1 MLALTSALV
10 LAAAAAEQ
18 DGLYKADSPVTSL
31 ASAGVPAH
39 NSSDQP
45 FMLVEFYSAWCG
57 HCQHFAPTYEELARV
72 AKQRLP
78 SLTVGAVNCP
88 SHQDACSEHKVSSFP
103 TILLFPGNHR
113 YGSHNRSVEGILAWV
128 ATQRA
133 APQEVANAL
142 ATHGHLPV
150 LGTAAA
156 AGIAT
161 AGIAA
166 ADIATA
172 AAASH
177 RTERTG
183 LGTGLGTESPASR
196 RKGDPAGRRA
206 ELLEE
211 LLGGGGGG
219 GGTVGGAA
227 LGSAAAAAL
236 GSAAAAARGQLLNP
250 RGGRGSQ
257 WRAVPDATQ
266 GKGSLSHLAER
277 KAWQPVPAGD
287 LYAAARYTLSH
298 EVLTHVHAGRGAEGE
313 DDIHVRSS
321 MLRPLLEWLLA
332 LQRGLPRDADGGV
345 AVVAVGELR
354 GLLMRKGGMVER
366 AEWSAMLE
374 TVGVDKWP
382 QEWQACSSSNPAL
395 HAYPCSLWMLFHTL
409 ASHASTEHALQTT
422 HAIRLYVGSFF
433 GCEDCAAHFGN
444 MSRGM
449 EAEMAEMAP
458 QHSSRDRAALWMW
471 QAHNQVNARL
481 AAQPDHSFDEFLKV
495 EWPTPAACPDCH
507 EVAISQRGSAATRD
521 HLLRQ
526 WRHDQVLRYLHRSYC
541 LEPRFECWAEL
552 QSGSRRPPAQLR
564 SQLGTWGTLAA
575 AALLFCIACRRR
587 GGRSAEKPPD
597 HKV

>member
-1 MLALTSALV
+1 
-10 LAAAAAEQ
+10 
-18 DGLYKADSPVTSL
+18 
-31 ASAGVPAH
+31 
-39 NSSDQP
+39 
-45 FMLVEFYSAWCG
+45 MLVEFYSAWCG

-72 AKQRLP
+72 AKQRVP

-88 SHQDACSEHKVSSFP
+88 SHEDACGEHKVSSFP

-113 YGSHNRSVEGILAWV
+113 YASHNRSVEGILAWV

-133 APQEVANAL
+133 TQQQVAHAL

-150 LGTAAA
+150 LGTEATRGVKAALDSLEGDAA
-156 AGIAT
+156 AGT
-161 AGIAA
+161 
-166 ADIATA
+166 
-172 AAASH
+172 S
-177 RTERTG
+177 
-183 LGTGLGTESPASR
+183 LGTESPASR
-196 RKGDPAGRRA
+196 RKADPAGRRA

-211 LLGGGGGG
+211 LLGGGGGGGGG

-236 GSAAAAARGQLLNP
+236 GSAAAAARGQLLDP

-257 WRAVPDATQ
+257 WRAVPVATQ
-266 GKGSLSHLAER
+266 GKGSLSHLSER
-277 KAWQPVPAGD
+277 KVWQPVPAAD

-313 DDIHVRSS
+313 DDIHARSS

-345 AVVAVGELR
+345 AVAAVGELR

-409 ASHASTEHALQTT
+409 ASHASTEHALQTA
-422 HAIRLYVGSFF
+422 HAVRLYVASFF
-433 GCEDCAAHFGN
+433 GCDDCAAHFGN

-449 EAEMAEMAP
+449 EAEMSEMSS
-458 QHSSRDRAALWMW
+458 QHSARDRAVLWIW

-495 EWPTPAACPDCH
+495 EWPSPAACPGCH
-507 EVAISQRGSAATRD
+507 EVTISQRGSAATRD

-564 SQLGTWGTLAA
+564 SQLGTGGTLAA
-575 AALLFCIACRRR
+575 VALLLCIACGRR
-587 GGRSAEKPPD
+587 GGRTAEKPPD